1 VLTYIRMQVGRRPA
15 VVSPLELRESLRV
28 FAAARAA
35 PLAFV
40 GLATAR
46 TAPHK
51 HTHLK
56 QQPCAL
62 RDGRRRGGHAGQ
74 AGNPGHYV
82 ALVVLRVSQGE
93 ARRDC
98 DAHWHAAMG
107 SLLFSG
113 SISMDHGR
121 GQAAFLESSC
131 SCMGMARTDDN
142 MDGSNAWH
150 GKFRRVE
157 DGPTE
162 RDAEYQDGYLSYNSS
177 TKHGL
182 KSLNHSWD
190 HPWTPLYL

>member
-1 VLTYIRMQVGRRPA
+1 MQVGRRPA

-113 SISMDHGR
+113 SISMDHGWLHCR
-121 GQAAFLESSC
+121 GVGRQLFLNPH
-131 SCMGMARTDDN
+131 AHAW
-142 MDGSNAWH
+142 AWH
-150 GKFRRVE
+150 GRTTTWMDPMHDMASSDEWRTDRRRE
-157 DGPTE
+157 
-162 RDAEYQDGYLSYNSS
+162 
-177 TKHGL
+177 
-182 KSLNHSWD
+182 
-190 HPWTPLYL
+190 TPNTRMDTYRTTVARSMA

>member
-1 VLTYIRMQVGRRPA
+1 MQVGRRPA

-62 RDGRRRGGHAGQ
+62 RDGRRRGGHAVMRGKP
-74 AGNPGHYV
+74 ATPGTTWRSSCSASRKAKQGTTAMHTGMRRWAPFRSVAHLHGPWLV
-82 ALVVLRVSQGE
+82 ALQR
-93 ARRDC
+93 
-98 DAHWHAAMG
+98 
-107 SLLFSG
+107 
-113 SISMDHGR
+113 R

-142 MDGSNAWH
+142 MDGSNA
-150 GKFRRVE
+150 
-157 DGPTE
+157 
-162 RDAEYQDGYLSYNSS
+162 
-177 TKHGL
+177 
-182 KSLNHSWD
+182 
-190 HPWTPLYL
+190 